1 MILQSLAALYDRL
14 LDDPDSGVAPP
25 GYSFAPVTHAL
36 ELDDEGGVIGVHP
49 QAKENP
55 NGKSKKLVNPQML
68 LPEKCGRPNSIRP
81 HFLSDHCEYV
91 LGSIAKNN
99 PERVAKMRA
108 TFNKLHF
115 RLLEDVND
123 PAAHVLVR
131 FLRSWKPEM
140 LDEPI
145 FDAERE
151 AILAGGN
158 LVFFYQGTY
167 LHDRPLLR
175 AAWMREQNA
184 KEASNEAQCLI
195 TGNVGS
201 IAQVHPAIKG
211 VTGAQST
218 GAAIVSFNKKAFEFF
233 GKEQSL
239 NAPVSE
245 QAAFAYT
252 TALNHL
258 IASRSQ
264 GHRARC
270 TRIGDVTQVFWAETH
285 APLEED
291 LIACFMEP
299 SNDPEEADPANEQPE
314 SRDDAATVQLM
325 RDALR
330 RLQRGQ
336 PLEELHLNENVR
348 MHLLGLAPNAARL
361 SIRFYCVNSFGD
373 LARRVAQHHSDLEII
388 RGPKDPEFLA
398 PWQILL
404 ETAAQGKKENIP
416 PTLGGALMRAI
427 YTGQA
432 YPHNLY
438 AAILTRVRAD
448 KAVNRTR
455 AAMIKGYLLRNARF
469 AHSDITKEMMTLAL
483 NENFE
488 HPGYL
493 MGRLFALLEKAQ
505 ADALGGNVNATIKD
519 RYFGAASATP
529 NTVFPLL
536 LRLSQHHHAKAKGSY
551 IEREIQKVLWKIQVD
566 EANPLAF
573 PATLDMDGQGLF
585 MLGYYQQRQA
595 LYTKR
600 GAAQGETEA
609 NETEPSDTQDEED
622 EA

>member
-1 MILQSLAALYDRL
+1 
-14 LDDPDSGVAPP
+14 
-25 GYSFAPVTHAL
+25 
-36 ELDDEGGVIGVHP
+36 VIGVIP
-49 QAKENP
+49 LALPDES
-55 NGKSKKLVNPQML
+55 GKSKRLINPQML
-68 LPEKCGRPNSIRP
+68 LPERYKRTVGIEPN
-81 HFLSDHCEYV
+81 FLSDNSGYV
-91 LGSIAKNN
+91 LGRDAKGN
-99 PERVAKMRA
+99 PERSVKTHDAFKE
-108 TFNKLHF
+108 LHI
-115 RLLEDVND
+115 RLLEDVDD
-123 PAAHVLVR
+123 PAAQAFVR
-131 FLRSWKPEM
+131 FLRSWRQEM

-151 AILAGGN
+151 TILAGGN
-158 LVFFYQGTY
+158 LVFFYQNEFMHNRT
-167 LHDRPLLR
+167 RLR
-175 AAWMREQNA
+175 DAWIRAQNA
-184 KEASNEAQCLI
+184 KDISTRAQCLI
-195 TGNVGS
+195 TGEINP

-211 VTGAQST
+211 VVGAQAV
-218 GAAIVSFNKKAFEFF
+218 GAALVSFNKTAFTFF
-233 GKEQSL
+233 GKEQGQ

-258 IASRSQ
+258 IASRAK

-270 TRIGDVTQVFWAETH
+270 MRIGDVTHVFWAEEH

-299 SNDPEEADPANEQPE
+299 SGDLEENAQLE
-314 SRDDAATVQLM
+314 SRDDASTAQLM

-330 RLQRGQ
+330 RLQNGQ
-336 PLEELHLNENVR
+336 PLEELRLNEKVR
-348 MHLLGLAPNAARL
+348 MHLLGLAPNAARI
-361 SIRFYCVNSFGD
+361 SIRFYCVDSFGD
-373 LARRVAQHHSDLEII
+373 LMHRVAQHHSDLEIV
-388 RGPKDPEFLA
+388 RGSKDPEFLA

-427 YTGQA
+427 YTGRA
-432 YPHNLY
+432 YPRNLY

-448 KAVNRTR
+448 KVINRTR
-455 AAMIKGYLLRNARF
+455 AAMIKGYLLRNARL
-469 AHSDITKEMMTLAL
+469 AHSDITKERMTLAL

-488 HPGYL
+488 NPGYL

-536 LRLSQHHHAKAKGSY
+536 LRLSQHHHAKAKGPY
-551 IEREIQKVLWKIQVD
+551 LEREIQKVLWKIQVNK
-566 EANPLAF
+566 ANPLAF

-585 MLGYYQQRQA
+585 MLGYYQQKQA

-600 GAAQGETEA
+600 DVAQ
-609 NETEPSDTQDEED
+609 NEEED